1 MQIMMPPII
10 SADRMFGSRHM
21 LVQLTING
29 SDDILSLK
37 YLKPVFYLGNISWT
51 YHTSLKKVKEVNEK
65 WICVGQVSFNEGTA
79 QIDHPMP
86 FVSCESIWNI
96 YKQFV
101 KLNTFVNQLFCRHH
115 TTLVPFQ
122 GHNQLFLMRTL
133 SMSVQ
138 SNWYRGNL
146 LKQ

>member
-1 MQIMMPPII
+1 MQIMMPPIT
-10 SADRMFGSRHM
+10 SADRMFGSRHT

-51 YHTSLKKVKEVNEK
+51 YHTSLKKAKEVNEK

-79 QIDHPMP
+79 QIDHPTP
-86 FVSCESIWNI
+86 FISCESIWNI

-101 KLNTFVNQLFCRHH
+101 KLNTFKKRLIFKHTNIVVRILLWISFSAGIAQLSYHFRV
-115 TTLVPFQ
+115 TTSSF
-122 GHNQLFLMRTL
+122 
-133 SMSVQ
+133 
-138 SNWYRGNL
+138 
-146 LKQ
+146 